1 MNRHTARSLQMLL
14 VLPLIGVLLV
24 ALVLVYM
31 TQQRLSQQFA
41 QSSQAQQQDLVVIAN
56 AARFARELGQVQQH
70 MNAALAGAMDGSLDE
85 LQLYRMH
92 SSIVNDLEV
101 LGGQVQQ
108 LAGAQLVLDA
118 NHGSARGLH
127 QEFDAYRR
135 FVIMTTDVLA
145 VDPEVA
151 GKFLQQAQQH
161 YAEISIF
168 ASLIGQR
175 ITLRSQE
182 RNQAQAST
190 FERLLTRMW
199 SAGLGVLALACLVG
213 LLLGRRTSVH
223 LGDIASA
230 LSQLA
235 DPQKIAPA
243 LPRIEA
249 LQRSGRG
256 TLQRLANAVLAF
268 RDARQR
274 QHAAEQEAFS
284 LAFYD
289 PLTQLPNRRL
299 LRERMVQAV
308 GECRRHPQW
317 MALLVLDLDGF
328 RHFNDERG
336 HSAGDWLLEQM
347 GQRLRDATGS
357 DDTVARIG
365 SNAFAILHKGLE
377 NAAENGPGSGP
388 SSGPENGI
396 TAAASQADALA
407 KKLVF
412 ALAEPLQYQ
421 SQSLQTT
428 ASVGMVLFNAEL
440 QDLEQPLKH
449 AEAAMYQAKAEGRNR
464 AHFYDPQIQ
473 ARLEESMRLQT
484 DLRQAVPLGQLRLH
498 YQIQVDAQDRVIG
511 VEALVRWQHPERGL
525 VPPGQFIPL
534 AESSDL
540 ILPIGRW
547 VLHTACLQLRTWATD
562 ARYANLSI
570 AVNVS
575 ARQFRQPDFVQQVR
589 QELDASGA
597 APQRLELELTES
609 LVLED
614 VETTIAKMAELRA
627 LGVRFSLDD
636 FGTGYSSLQ
645 YLKRLPI
652 DQLKIEQSFVRDITT
667 DANDAA
673 IVNTIIAMGCAL
685 GLEVI
690 AEGVET
696 REQQA
701 FLFAHGCSLYQG
713 YFFARPLPLPEL
725 LQLLDASAMAPLTP
739 IAPRVV

>member
-1 MNRHTARSLQMLL
+1 MSRQTLRSVQMLL
-14 VLPLIGVLLV
+14 LLPLIGVLLV
-24 ALVLVYM
+24 TLALVYV
-31 TQQRLSQQFA
+31 TQQRLGQQFSQA
-41 QSSQAQQQDLVVIAN
+41 SQAQQQDLGVIAN
-56 AARFARELGQVQQH
+56 AARFARELGQVQQQ

-135 FVIMTTDVLA
+135 FVIMSTDVLA

-175 ITLRSQE
+175 ITLRAQE
-182 RNQAQAST
+182 RNQAQGST
-190 FERLLTRMW
+190 FEHLLARMW
-199 SAGLGVLALACLVG
+199 SVGLGVLALACLVG
-213 LLLGRRTSVH
+213 LLLARRTSRD
-223 LGDIASA
+223 LGDIARA
-230 LSQLA
+230 LEQLA
-235 DPQKIAPA
+235 AQPQDKPQDPPARSPA
-243 LPRIEA
+243 LARIEE
-249 LQRSGRG
+249 LQRSGHG
-256 TLQRLANAVLAF
+256 TLQRLASAVLAF
-268 RDARQR
+268 RAALQR
-274 QHAAEQEAFS
+274 QHAAEHEAFT

-299 LRERMVQAV
+299 LRERTEQAV

-328 RHFNDERG
+328 RHFNDEHG

-347 GQRLRDATGS
+347 GQRLRSATGS
-357 DDTVARIG
+357 GDTVARIG
-365 SNAFAILHKGLE
+365 SNAFAVLHQGLDVE
-377 NAAENGPGSGP
+377 Q
-388 SSGPENGI
+388 
-396 TAAASQADALA
+396 TTAASQADALA
-407 KKLVF
+407 QKLVC
-412 ALAEPLQYQ
+412 ALAQPLPYKGQ
-421 SQSLQTT
+421 SFDTT
-428 ASVGMVLFNAEL
+428 ASVGMVLFNADL

-464 AHFYDPQIQ
+464 THFYDPQIQ

-484 DLRQAVPLGQLRLH
+484 ALRQAVPLGQLRLH

-511 VEALVRWQHPERGL
+511 VEALVRWLHPERGL

-534 AESSDL
+534 AEASDL

-547 VLHTACLQLRTWATD
+547 VLHTACLQLREWAAQ
-562 ARYANLSI
+562 ARYAHLSI

-589 QELDASGA
+589 QELSTSGA

-614 VETTIAKMAELRA
+614 VETTIAKMDELRA

-673 IVNTIIAMGCAL
+673 IVNTIIAMGRAL

-701 FLFAHGCSLYQG
+701 FLFDHGCSLYQG

-725 LQLLDASAMAPLTP
+725 LQLLDASAMAPLQGATT
-739 IAPRVV
+739 

>member
-1 MNRHTARSLQMLL
+1 MA
-14 VLPLIGVLLV
+14 
-24 ALVLVYM
+24 
-31 TQQRLSQQFA
+31 
-41 QSSQAQQQDLVVIAN
+41 
-56 AARFARELGQVQQH
+56 
-70 MNAALAGAMDGSLDE
+70 
-85 LQLYRMH
+85 
-92 SSIVNDLEV
+92 
-101 LGGQVQQ
+101 
-108 LAGAQLVLDA
+108 
-118 NHGSARGLH
+118 
-127 QEFDAYRR
+127 
-135 FVIMTTDVLA
+135 
-145 VDPEVA
+145 
-151 GKFLQQAQQH
+151 
-161 YAEISIF
+161 
-168 ASLIGQR
+168 
-175 ITLRSQE
+175 
-182 RNQAQAST
+182 
-190 FERLLTRMW
+190 
-199 SAGLGVLALACLVG
+199 
-213 LLLGRRTSVH
+213 
-223 LGDIASA
+223 
-230 LSQLA
+230 
-235 DPQKIAPA
+235 
-243 LPRIEA
+243 RIES
-249 LQRSGRG
+249 LHRSGRG
-256 TLQRLANAVLAF
+256 TLQHLASAVLAF
-268 RDARQR
+268 RAALQR
-274 QHAAEQEAFS
+274 QHAAEQEAFN

-289 PLTQLPNRRL
+289 PLTKLPNRRL
-299 LRERMVQAV
+299 LRERMEQAV

-336 HSAGDWLLEQM
+336 HSAGDWLLEQV
-347 GQRLRDATGS
+347 GQRLRDATGSDDTGS

-365 SNAFAILHKGLE
+365 SNAFAVLHKRLHIVLD
-377 NAAENGPGSGP
+377 
-388 SSGPENGI
+388 SSQ

-407 KKLVF
+407 QKLVNV
-412 ALAEPLQYQ
+412 LAQPLQYEGQ
-421 SQSLQTT
+421 SFETT
-428 ASVGMVLFNAEL
+428 ASVGMVLFNADL

-473 ARLEESMRLQT
+473 ARLEESMRLQA

-511 VEALVRWQHPERGL
+511 VEALVRWLHPERGL

-534 AESSDL
+534 AEASDL
-540 ILPIGRW
+540 ILPIGGW
-547 VLHTACLQLRTWATD
+547 VLHTACLQLRTWAQD
-562 ARYANLSI
+562 ERYAHLSI

-575 ARQFRQPDFVQQVR
+575 ARQFRQSDFVQQVR
-589 QELDASGA
+589 HELASSGA
-597 APQRLELELTES
+597 APERLELELTES

-673 IVNTIIAMGCAL
+673 IVNTIIAMGRAL

-701 FLFAHGCSLYQG
+701 FLFGHGCSLYQG

-725 LQLLDASAMAPLTP
+725 MQLLDASTMAPLKLV
-739 IAPRVV
+739 APKVKATRTD

>member
-1 MNRHTARSLQMLL
+1 MSRHTARRLQMLL
-14 VLPLIGVLLV
+14 VLPLISVLLI
-24 ALVLVYM
+24 ALALAYV
-31 TQQRLSQQFA
+31 TQQHLGQQFA
-41 QSSQAQQQDLVVIAN
+41 QTSQAQQQDLSAIAD
-56 AARFARELGQVQQH
+56 AAHFARQLGQVQQH
-70 MNAALAGAMDGSLDE
+70 MNAALAGAMDKSLDE
-85 LQLYRMH
+85 LQLYRLH
-92 SSIVNDLEV
+92 SSIVNDLEA
-101 LGGQVQQ
+101 LGAQVQQ
-108 LAGAQLVLDA
+108 LAASPLVLDA

-145 VDPEVA
+145 VDPQVA
-151 GKFLQQAQQH
+151 GKFFQQAQQH
-161 YAEISIF
+161 YVEISIF

-175 ITLRSQE
+175 ITLRAQE
-182 RNQAQAST
+182 RNQAQASA
-190 FERLLTRMW
+190 FERLLARLW
-199 SAGLGVLALACLVG
+199 SVGLGLLALACLVG
-213 LLLGRRTSVH
+213 LLLARRTSGH

-230 LSQLA
+230 LGQLA
-235 DPQKIAPA
+235 EPHQGVPT

-249 LQRSGRG
+249 LQRSGGG
-256 TLQRLANAVLAF
+256 TLARLANAVLAF

-347 GQRLRDATGS
+347 GQRLRRATGS

-365 SNAFAILHKGLE
+365 SNAFAVLHKGLAAQPD
-377 NAAENGPGSGP
+377 NALTG
-388 SSGPENGI
+388 
-396 TAAASQADALA
+396 AASQADALA
-407 KKLVF
+407 QKLLL

-421 SQSLQTT
+421 SQSLETT

-449 AEAAMYQAKAEGRNR
+449 AEAAMYQAKAEGHNR

-484 DLRQAVPLGQLRLH
+484 DLRQAAALGQLRLH

-534 AESSDL
+534 AEASDL

-547 VLHTACLQLRTWATD
+547 VLHTACLQLRVWAAD
-562 ARYANLSI
+562 ARYANLGI

-589 QELDASGA
+589 RELDASGA

-667 DANDAA
+667 DSNDAA

-725 LQLLDASAMAPLTP
+725 LQLLDTSAMAPLTP
-739 IAPRVV
+739 LAPRVVEAPAA